1 MKKREFQKPEMAP
14 EPMPQITPQMIENMR
29 RILEAEG
36 MVYYKEGKIYLPTE
50 KGWKLL
56 MEIRP
61 TKEEIVAWGDEKIV
75 ANDTTKFGVTKSSQ
89 VENFIIGVKANKCA
103 SELSDEIKNVLKQAK
118 KVEITIEV
126 EGAKDKISA
135 FGSPA
140 LKIADKEKIIV
151 RKDDKIDNA
160 TIAILAD
167 KSASELKKELLEKLK
182 NPKNKIL
189 LTIESK

>member
-29 RILEAEG
+29 RVLEAEG

-61 TKEEIVAWGDEKIV
+61 TKEEIIAWGDEKII
-75 ANDTTKFGVTKSSQ
+75 ASDTTKFGVTKSSEI
-89 VENFIIGVKANKCA
+89 ENFTIGIKANKCA
-103 SELSDEIKNVLKQAK
+103 DELSNEIKTVLKQARK
-118 KVEITIEV
+118 IEITIEV
-126 EGAKDKISA
+126 EGIKDKIFA

-140 LKIADKEKIIV
+140 LSISDKEKIII

-160 TIAILAD
+160 TIAILSD
-167 KSASELKKELLEKLK
+167 KSASELKKELIEKLK
-182 NPKNKIL
+182 DSKNKIL

>member
-1 MKKREFQKPEMAP
+1 MKKKRLAEIAP
-14 EPMPQITPQMIENMR
+14 EPMPQITPEMIENMR

-36 MVYYKEGKIYLPTE
+36 MIYYKEGGIYLPTE

-61 TKEEIVAWGDEKIV
+61 TKEEIVAWGSEKIV
-75 ANDTTKFGVTKSSQ
+75 ANDTTKFGITKSSE
-89 VENFIIGVKANKCA
+89 VENFTIGIKANKCA
-103 SELSDEIKNVLKQAK
+103 DELSNEMKNVLKQAK
-118 KVEITIEV
+118 KIEITIEAGG
-126 EGAKDKISA
+126 EKDKISA

-140 LKIADKEKIIV
+140 LRISDKEKIIV
-151 RKDDKIDNA
+151 RKDDKIDSA

-167 KSASELKKELLEKLK
+167 KSASELKRELVEKLK

>member
-29 RILEAEG
+29 RILESEG

-61 TKEEIVAWGDEKIV
+61 TKEEIIAWGDEKII
-75 ANDTTKFGVTKSSQ
+75 ASDTTKFGVTKSSEI
-89 VENFIIGVKANKCA
+89 ENFTIGIKANKCA
-103 SELSDEIKNVLKQAK
+103 DELSNEIKTVLKQARK
-118 KVEITIEV
+118 IEITIEV
-126 EGAKDKISA
+126 EGIKDKIFA

-140 LKIADKEKIIV
+140 LSISDKEKIII

-160 TIAILAD
+160 TIAILSD
-167 KSASELKKELLEKLK
+167 KSASELKKELIEKLK
-182 NPKNKIL
+182 DSKNKIL